1 MNLALCDFICKIW
14 PFWNLN
20 LQIAERKA
28 LDSASAKNAM
38 GDHLETSFL
47 FFLLLNEVSR
57 NWNRYYSISEDFYAI
72 KILEEQHQDSS
83 RVHCL
88 YCSLPFRAHRVSA
101 WLPIF
106 SCVHIIIFSFKFLWG
121 RKSKHLRKQM
131 WQQRWREIRKPDFI
145 FERFKRIALVFCR
158 QYKVTGNAVLCFLF
172 QSYNKILLLVLPGP
186 ILGPRDRCVKKIRHG
201 PCSHGALCPGMT

>member
-28 LDSASAKNAM
+28 LDSASAKKSDGRPFTKA
-38 GDHLETSFL
+38 FL
-47 FFLLLNEVSR
+47 FFLLLNEVGR
-57 NWNRYYSISEDFYAI
+57 NWNRYYSISEDFNGV

-88 YCSLPFRAHRVSA
+88 HCSLPFRTHKVSA
-101 WLPIF
+101 CLLIF

-121 RKSKHLRKQM
+121 RKSKHL
-131 WQQRWREIRKPDFI
+131 E
-145 FERFKRIALVFCR
+145 
-158 QYKVTGNAVLCFLF
+158 
-172 QSYNKILLLVLPGP
+172 NKCDSKNEEK
-186 ILGPRDRCVKKIRHG
+186 LGSQI
-201 PCSHGALCPGMT
+201 SF